1 MRVTTGML
9 IDGVL
14 ADLRSTWSR
23 LARYERELSS
33 GKRLLRPSDDPVGV
47 VRFLSLR
54 SELNRIN
61 RYLTNAD
68 DASNW
73 LDMTDAALGQAGDVI
88 QRVRELAVS
97 TLGTVPRSTLEAA
110 YAEVSRLLEQLVAI
124 GNTRYADRYIFAGQ
138 KTLTPPFALDFTK
151 GSPVVYGG
159 DGQAIWREVG
169 PGITIQVNRPG
180 SGALQQAMEATA
192 YFLGQLDAA
201 IRNGGTVASDVLGG
215 LDGALDAI
223 LQERA
228 QVGADAHRIEATR
241 SRLQDSVYEVT
252 SLLFE
257 TEDADMAEVI
267 VRLTSTEAAYRAAL
281 EAGARIIQ
289 PSLLDFLR

>member
-1 MRVTTGML
+1 MRVTTGMM

-23 LARYERELSS
+23 LSRYERELSS

-47 VRFLSLR
+47 VRSLSLR

-61 RYLTNAD
+61 RYLANAD

-73 LDMTDAALGQAGDVI
+73 LEITDAALGQAGDVI

-97 TLGTVPRSTLEAA
+97 TLGTVPRSTLQAVH
-110 YAEVSRLLEQLVAI
+110 AEVSRLLEQLVAI
-124 GNTRYADRYIFAGQ
+124 GNTQYADRYIFAGQ
-138 KTLTPPFALDFTK
+138 QTLTPPFTLT
-151 GSPVVYGG
+151 GNPTSPVSYNG
-159 DGQAIWREVG
+159 DARPIWREVG
-169 PGITIQVNRPG
+169 SGITVQVNRPG
-180 SGALQQAMEATA
+180 DGALQRAMVTTATFVHA
-192 YFLGQLDAA
+192 LDTA
-201 IRNGGTVASDVLGG
+201 ISTGGTVPPGVLDD

-252 SLLFE
+252 SLLSE

>member
-1 MRVTTGML
+1 MM

-14 ADLRSTWSR
+14 ADLRNAWSR
-23 LARYERELSS
+23 LSRYERELSA

-47 VRFLSLR
+47 VRALTLR
-54 SELNRIN
+54 SELNRVN
-61 RYLTNAD
+61 RYLANAD

-73 LDMTDAALGQAGDVI
+73 LEMTDTALGQAGDII

-110 YAEVSRLLEQLVAI
+110 RAEVSRLLEQLVAI
-124 GNTRYADRYIFAGQ
+124 GNTQYADRHIFAGQ
-138 KTLTPPFALDFTK
+138 KTLTAPFSLA
-151 GSPVVYGG
+151 GSPPVVSYGG
-159 DGQAIWREVG
+159 DGGAIWREVAS
-169 PGITIQVNRPG
+169 GITIQINRPG
-180 SGALQQAMEATA
+180 SGALKQAMDATA
-192 YFLGQLDAA
+192 LFLDQLDTA
-201 IRNGGTVASDVLGG
+201 INAGGAVPTDVLSG
-215 LDGALDAI
+215 LDGALDGI
-223 LQERA
+223 LQDRA
-228 QVGADAHRIEATR
+228 QVGADTQRVESTR
-241 SRLQDSVYEVT
+241 SRLQDSVYGVT
-252 SLLFE
+252 SLLSE

>member
-1 MRVTTGML
+1 MM

-23 LARYERELSS
+23 LSRYERELSS

-47 VRFLSLR
+47 VLSLGLR

-61 RYLTNAD
+61 RYLANAD
-68 DASNW
+68 DASSW
-73 LDMTDAALGQAGDVI
+73 LEITDAALGQAGDVI
-88 QRVRELAVS
+88 QRVRELAVTAS
-97 TLGTVPRSTLEAA
+97 GTVPRSTLEAA
-110 YAEVSRLLEQLVAI
+110 RAEASQLLDQLVVI
-124 GNTRYADRYIFAGQ
+124 GNTQYGDRYIFAGQ
-138 KTLTPPFALDFTK
+138 KTLTPPFALTGDPAN
-151 GSPVVYGG
+151 PVSYSG
-159 DGQAIWREVG
+159 DDRPIRREVG
-169 PGITIQVNRPG
+169 AGITIQVNRPG
-180 SGALQQAMEATA
+180 SGALRQAMVATA
-192 YFLGQLDAA
+192 TLLQALDTA
-201 IRNGGTVASDVLGG
+201 IATGGTVPPDVMRD

-252 SLLFE
+252 SLLSE